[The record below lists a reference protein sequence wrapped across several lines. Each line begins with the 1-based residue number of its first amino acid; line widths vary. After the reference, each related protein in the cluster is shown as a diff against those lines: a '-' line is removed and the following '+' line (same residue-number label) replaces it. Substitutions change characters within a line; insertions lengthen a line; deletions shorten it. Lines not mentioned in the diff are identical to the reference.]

1 MDRNAFVEVMN
12 DASGML
18 EAGLAEEALA
28 RLTAFDDGLDAAP
41 EPKDYGWIVSYRFRA
56 AFAAGDYAQALHI
69 AERGPARYPADIP
82 PATLATM
89 YSMAVEA
96 ATQQDL
102 PDSAVVMADRCIELR
117 RAHGEHAEVLM
128 AAMTACTLLGD
139 IERHDLAS
147 RYAQLLI
154 TEGVGHDDYRGYGYY
169 ALCAAIESGVGS
181 HLVETLRAGR
191 EWLESQDNEFARVA
205 LEYLE
210 TAPGLREPLAVNLD
224 LADPLGNGS
233 PLTDPLNSPDPA
245 NLPEPTGL
253 PDPRGGPDPRVNG
266 LASLPPALDAM
277 QTQYLRVGDGA
288 PHTAAGPQQPPAA
301 QLAGGETADALMDAN
316 RPGIA
321 AAAYRALIDDAV
333 GTGQPDPLIMGKA
346 TLGLLTALIF
356 DNRVGEAHAVW
367 IDEHGPTYLGIWS
380 LENGQTSTHDA
391 IAYNLVAAFLHSL
404 STGDPQA
411 ATRAVDSLMTRNVE
425 WAYENDPPAVPA
437 MINSWRRHLLEIHNG
452 EPAPEFRWQLT
463 QAEQRWGHPIPEAGL
478 YWMRPYRWVVDWV

>member
-12 DASGML
+12 EASGML
-18 EAGLAEEALA
+18 DSGRADEALA
-28 RLTAFDDGLDAAP
+28 RLSAFDDGLDAAP
-41 EPKDYGWIVSYRFRA
+41 DPKEYGWIVSYRFRS
-56 AFAAGDYAQALHI
+56 AFGAGDYAQALRL
-69 AERGPARYPADIP
+69 AEHGPARYPADIP

-96 ATQQDL
+96 ATQQSL
-102 PDSAVVMADRCIELR
+102 PDSAVVMADRCIDLR

-169 ALCAAIESGVGS
+169 ALCAAIEQGVGG
-181 HLVETLRAGR
+181 HLVDTLRAGR

-205 LEYLE
+205 LEYLQ
-210 TAPGLREPLAVNLD
+210 TAPSLQEPLAVNLD
-224 LADPLGNGS
+224 LDDPLGNGV
-233 PLTDPLNSPDPA
+233 PLSDPIAP
-245 NLPEPTGL
+245 
-253 PDPRGGPDPRVNG
+253 
-266 LASLPPALDAM
+266 DAM
-277 QTQYLRVGDGA
+277 QTQFLQVGDGA
-288 PHTAAGPQQPPAA
+288 PQAVSGPSQPPAA

-321 AAAYRALIDDAV
+321 AAAYRALIDDALSS
-333 GTGQPDPLIMGKA
+333 GSPDPLIMGKS

-367 IDEHGPTYLGIWS
+367 IDEQGPTYLGIWS
-380 LENGQTSTHDA
+380 LENGQTSVHDA

-404 STGDPQA
+404 SSGDPNA
-411 ATRAVDSLMTRNVE
+411 ANHAVDSLMMRNVE
-425 WAYENDPPAVPA
+425 WAYENDQQVVPA
-437 MINSWRRHLLEIHNG
+437 MINTWRRHLYEIHGG
-452 EPAPEFRWQLT
+452 EPAPEYRWQLT
-463 QAEQRWGHPIPEAGL
+463 QAEQRWGAPVPEGGL

>member
-12 DASGML
+12 EASGML

-28 RLTAFDDGLDAAP
+28 RLTAFDDGLDVAP
-41 EPKDYGWIVSYRFRA
+41 EPKDYGWIVSYRFRS
-56 AFAAGDYAQALHI
+56 AFAAGDYAQALHL
-69 AERGPARYPADIP
+69 AERGPARFPADIP

-102 PDSAVVMADRCIELR
+102 PDSAVTMADRCIELR

-169 ALCAAIESGVGS
+169 ALCAAIESGVGT
-181 HLVETLRAGR
+181 HLIDTLRAGR

-210 TAPGLREPLAVNLD
+210 TAPVLREPLAVNLD
-224 LADPLGNGS
+224 LADPLGNGI
-233 PLTDPLNSPDPA
+233 PLSDPLNDGIPPHNGTPLGNSGPASDP
-245 NLPEPTGL
+245 P
-253 PDPRGGPDPRVNG
+253 
-266 LASLPPALDAM
+266 LAPDAM
-277 QTQYLRVGDGA
+277 QTQYLRLGDGA
-288 PHTAAGPQQPPAA
+288 PQVVTGPSQPPAE
-301 QLAGGETADALMDAN
+301 QIAGGQTADALMEAN

-321 AAAYRALIDDAV
+321 AAAYRALIDDAL
-333 GTGQPDPLIMGKA
+333 GTGKPDPLIMGKA

-356 DNRVGEAHAVW
+356 DNRVGEAHSVW
-367 IDEHGPTYLGIWS
+367 VDEHGPTYLGIWS
-380 LENGQTSTHDA
+380 LENGQTSVHDA

-404 STGDPQA
+404 STGDPNA
-411 ATRAVDSLMTRNVE
+411 ANHAVDSLMNRNVE
-425 WAYENDPPAVPA
+425 WAYENDPQVVPG
-437 MINSWRRHLLEIHNG
+437 MINSWRRHLYEIHNG
-452 EPAPEFRWQLT
+452 EPAPEYRWHLT